1 MRDLRRWI
9 LIGLGV
15 AVVSLAAIGYGL
27 IATDIAAPPGG
38 NLGTVAVPIEPGAVP
53 VFLADGRPAFVVRT
67 TDAVHVIDA
76 RPPVEAGAP
85 NAIVTWCEG
94 LFVDWVNPGSWL
106 PDGGL
111 LGGAPSG
118 LIVYPVAVSTDGSE
132 AVVGRDGSSSPE
144 IRDAAGGR
152 DGCNGDQAVMHEPA
166 AGEAFD
172 PSVAADEE
180 PPGWIWLEGRLEAIG
195 GQTLLCDAGTDCAT
209 GAVVR
214 GIDPAKVAA
223 LAEPMAGLFLGRVGD
238 GGIEELHYVP
248 HSVRG
253 R

>member
-27 IATDIAAPPGG
+27 IATDIATPPGG
-38 NLGTVAVPIEPGAVP
+38 NLGTVAAPDEPGAVP

-67 TDAVHVIDA
+67 ADAIHVVDA
-76 RPPVEAGAP
+76 RPPVEAGTP
-85 NAIVTWCEG
+85 NALVTWCDDMF
-94 LFVDWVNPGSWL
+94 LNWVSPGTWL

-111 LGGAPSG
+111 MGGAPSG

-144 IRDAAGGR
+144 IRDPAGPYEC
-152 DGCNGDQAVMHEPA
+152 DGDQAVMHEPA

-172 PSVAADEE
+172 PSVAAEEE

-195 GQTLLCDAGTDCAT
+195 GQALLCDGAGADCAT

-223 LAEPMAGLFLGRVGD
+223 LAEPMAGLFLGRVAD